1 MAGRDGMMMTMGMM
15 CMSTLKHARF
25 PEVTE

>member
-15 CMSTLKHARF
+15 CMSTLCHARF
-25 PEVTE
+25 PQAGQ

>member
-1 MAGRDGMMMTMGMM
+1 MAGRDGMMMAMGMM
-15 CMSTLKHARF
+15 CMSKLTRARF